1 MPCSDVG
8 FQSSALWF
16 FRNVAPQLIA
26 YTNQHATSALYI
38 VGHSL
43 GSSTAA
49 ILTIMLLDY
58 IDEFRK
64 SADSN
69 DNQDFQIKCFGYA
82 PACGLSLE
90 LSERYKDHIQS
101 YVFGDDVVSK
111 MSYGSMM
118 DVKEL
123 VIASSEAA
131 RGMSLS
137 KVFLSGQPDDATW
150 KPVFKTIADCR
161 AKCLDSLAN
170 PRVSI

>member
-1 MPCSDVG
+1 
-8 FQSSALWF
+8 
-16 FRNVAPQLIA
+16 
-26 YTNQHATSALYI
+26 
-38 VGHSL
+38 
-43 GSSTAA
+43 
-49 ILTIMLLDY
+49 MLLDY

-64 SADSN
+64 SADHS
-69 DNQDFQIKCFGYA
+69 DNQDFQIKCFGFA

-131 RGMSLS
+131 HGMSLS
-137 KVFLSGQPDDATW
+137 KVFLSGQPDSSSW
-150 KPVFKTIADCR
+150 KRIFESVADCR
-161 AKCLDSLAN
+161 AKCLESLAN
-170 PRVSI
+170 PRVSKICWARLMPPFTDIVFAPAVCGRHGVSILAGPYTK

>member
-1 MPCSDVG
+1 
-8 FQSSALWF
+8 
-16 FRNVAPQLIA
+16 VAPQLIA

-64 SADSN
+64 SADQN
-69 DNQDFQIKCFGYA
+69 DNQDFQIKCFGFA
-82 PACGLSLE
+82 PACGLSLD

-131 RGMSLS
+131 HGLSYS
-137 KVFLSGQPDDATW
+137 KVFLRSQLEGPKW
-150 KPVFKTIADCR
+150 KTIFDAVADCR
-161 AKCLDSLAN
+161 TKCLESLAN
-170 PRVSI
+170 PRVCQILGQYDLPHSTPHACVY